1 MAQLKAHLLSTR
13 KNDIAENVIRRL
25 LTYGIGRELN
35 YRDRSDV
42 ETILSQSKENGFLL
56 QDMIVAIC
64 QSATF
69 RGATNNEV
77 KRKTN
82 DP

>member
-1 MAQLKAHLLSTR
+1 MPQLKAHLLKSR
-13 KNDIAENVIRRL
+13 KHDIAENVIRRL

-42 ETILSQSKENGFLL
+42 EKILSRSRENGFLL

-64 QSATF
+64 QSSTF
-69 RGATNNEV
+69 RGATNN
-77 KRKTN
+77 K
-82 DP
+82 